1 VELLWLHQAEFAGLY
16 TADQQGYFAQEGLD
30 VLFIV
35 QPFACA
41 TLRGWTYT
49 VQNPESTGTFIQK
62 YQPNADADLESAPV
76 LFHLFHCAS
85 IYLRVSSTLGQGTQI
100 EAILPFQDGCSVKTA
115 QEEHE

>member
-1 VELLWLHQAEFAGLY
+1 MELLWLHQAEFAGLY

-62 YQPNADADLESAPV
+62 YQPNADADLESTPV
-76 LFHLFHCAS
+76 LFHCAS